1 MGSTT
6 FRDAPVTCR
15 FQNRALAWREDISLT
30 MRPMSSES
38 GYSRKNP
45 FHARLLVNR
54 KLTGE
59 GSNKD
64 TRHLEISLGGSG
76 LAYEVGDSLGI
87 FPSNSPELVE
97 QVLKELAFTGAEE
110 VSTSDGEAVSLREA
124 LLKHFILGE
133 PSKPLL
139 QAIST
144 KDPSG
149 EFLAALL
156 DPAAKADLGDFLH
169 GRDVLDLLQEFSAA
183 KFAPE
188 EFVKTLRKLQPRLYS
203 IASSQKMV
211 GESVHLT
218 VAVVRYRVGHSPRP
232 REGVCSGFLA
242 GRAAGGV
249 PVFVH
254 SAKHFRMPES
264 PDTPII
270 MVGPGTGV
278 APFRA
283 FLQERQATGARGPAW
298 LIFGEQHASTD
309 FLYADELKSALETG
323 VLTRLTTAFSRDQA
337 EKIYVQHRML
347 EEGAT
352 LFEWLQRGAGFY
364 VCGDAAHMAKDVD
377 AALHQIVEQHGGMS
391 AEKAKEYVDSMK
403 KEKRYRKDVY

>member
-1 MGSTT
+1 
-6 FRDAPVTCR
+6 
-15 FQNRALAWREDISLT
+15 
-30 MRPMSSES
+30 MSSEP

-45 FHARLLVNR
+45 FQAPLLVNR

-64 TRHLEISLGGSG
+64 TRHFEFCLQGSG
-76 LAYEVGDSLGI
+76 LTYEVGDSLGVC
-87 FPSNSPELVE
+87 PSNSPELVE
-97 QVLKELAFTGAEE
+97 LILKELGFSGAEE
-110 VSTSDGEAVSLREA
+110 VATADQAIVPVREA

-139 QAIST
+139 QAVSE
-144 KDPSG
+144 KDSSG
-149 EFLAALL
+149 KFLAALL
-156 DPAAKADLGDFLH
+156 DPAAKADLVNFIK
-169 GRDVLDLLQEFSAA
+169 GRDVLDVIQEFTAA
-183 KFAPE
+183 KFTPA
-188 EFVKTLRKLQPRLYS
+188 EFVAALRKLQPRLYS
-203 IASSQKMV
+203 IASSQKAV

-218 VAVVRYRVGHSPRP
+218 VAVVRYHVENSPRP
-232 REGVCSGFLA
+232 REGVCTGFLA
-242 GRAAGGV
+242 GRADGGA

-264 PDTPII
+264 PETPLI

-283 FLQERQATGARGPAW
+283 FIQERRAIEAGGAAW
-298 LIFGEQHASTD
+298 LIFGEQHADTD
-309 FLYADELKSALETG
+309 FLYADEMRNALKDG
-323 VLTRLTTAFSRDQA
+323 VLTKLSTAFSRDQA

-347 EEGAT
+347 EAGSEM
-352 LFEWLQRGAGFY
+352 FDWLERGAYFY
-364 VCGDAAHMAKDVD
+364 VCGDAERMAKDVD
-377 AALHQIVEQHGGMS
+377 AALHKIVEQHGGMS